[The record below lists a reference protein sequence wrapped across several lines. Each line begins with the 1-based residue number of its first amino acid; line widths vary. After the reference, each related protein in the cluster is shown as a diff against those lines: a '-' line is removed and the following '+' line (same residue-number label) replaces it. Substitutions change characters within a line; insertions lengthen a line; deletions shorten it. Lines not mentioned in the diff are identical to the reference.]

1 MIHVIQNNDVYEL
14 TFKYDELLISYVK
27 NVPGRTWLPDKK
39 KWTIPKEHLGWFL
52 NEIKGTVYE
61 NCVNIISDEHL
72 NENATLDSTS
82 ESQIPNI
89 DISDIDQYVMEGGS
103 LYKHQIDFLKYAK
116 SRNSAGFILADEMG
130 LGKALT
136 LDTKIYTPEGFKY
149 MKDICVG
156 DTVFNELGQPVTVLA
171 TYNHESLDMYRVTFS
186 DNKSV
191 TCCKDHLW
199 TILDNEHKSYTC
211 SLSDIISGD
220 WRHQKNRRGYKYQ
233 SVHIPKCRPVQF
245 ESQPVPLDSYLVG
258 ALLGDGCISIAG
270 TVGFSSA
277 DVEMIDML
285 NNCVPYGYH
294 LHSTP
299 SAANIDYTI
308 VRIHRDFDCIN
319 NQNAISTAL
328 KSLGLVGTKSHTK
341 FVPDI
346 YKYNSV
352 DVRLGVLQGL
362 IDTDGYV
369 NNDNGVIYT
378 TVSERLKDDVV
389 FLSESLGCIC
399 TEHYND
405 NTNSWD
411 VSIKCDDP
419 SQLCRLSRKK
429 SKLHP
434 RKYKPRRSFK
444 SIEYVGKLPGKC
456 ITVSGDSKLYLCE
469 HFIVTHNTLEVI
481 NYALYQKKVHGYKHC
496 LIICCVNSAKYSWKE
511 DIEKHTKGAE
521 SAYILG
527 TRKKRNGGI
536 RYGTS
541 GADKTQDL
549 ISGHMYSDPSEPELP
564 FFLITNIESL
574 RTRSG
579 KQYTLVAE
587 IVKMTRKKE
596 MPLIA
601 LDEIHKNMSP
611 KSTQG
616 KMVLKIK
623 QMTGSAIEWIPMTG
637 TPIVNKPTDVFTP
650 LKLIGVHSVKSYW
663 EWCKLFVIYGGYGD
677 HEIMGYKNIPQLK
690 QMLQNNML
698 RRLKKDVLDL
708 PDKIHHNIYVD
719 NTPTQAQ
726 LYASLQTEIYEN
738 KESILGSMNP
748 LASFLRLRQV
758 NGSPELVDKSIVVDD
773 KYLSKNAK
781 LAELMRLLEDIIE
794 RDEKVVIFS
803 NWVEP
808 LKTLY
813 RFVAA
818 KYKTTCFT
826 GTMSEED
833 RQKHKRVFLNNPDYK
848 IMLGT
853 IGALGVNH
861 TLTVAT
867 NVIFYDEPW
876 TPGDK
881 IQAEDRCHR
890 IGSKYPL
897 NIYTLLTV
905 NTVDDT
911 VHKIIG
917 DKADISGYIVDGKL
931 DLRNNPEL
939 FEKLLGDVHRI

>member
-1 MIHVIQNNDVYEL
+1 MIHVIQNGDVYEL
-14 TFKYDELLISYVK
+14 TFKYDVTLIEHVK
-27 NVPGRTWLPDKK
+27 NVPGRQWLPDRK
-39 KWTIPKEHLGWFL
+39 KWTIPKAHLGWFL
-52 NEIKGTVYE
+52 NQIKGTVYE
-61 NCVNIISDEHL
+61 NAVSIKSEEHL
-72 NENATLDSTS
+72 NENATLDATKSGD
-82 ESQIPNI
+82 IPDI
-89 DISDIDQYVMEGGS
+89 DISDVDLYVKAGCS
-103 LYKHQIDFLKYAK
+103 LYQHQLDFLKYAK
-116 SRNSAGFILADEMG
+116 SRNGKGFVLGDEMG

-149 MKDICVG
+149 MSDICVG

-171 TYNHESLDMYRVTFS
+171 TYDHESLDMYRVTFS

-245 ESQPVPLDSYLVG
+245 ESQPVPLDSYLIG
-258 ALLGDGCISIAG
+258 ALLGDGCLSIAG

-285 NNCVPYGYH
+285 NSCVPYGYH

-319 NQNAISTAL
+319 NQNAVSTAL

-362 IDTDGYV
+362 IDTNGYV

-469 HFIVTHNTLEVI
+469 HFIVTHNTLESM
-481 NYALYQKKVHGYKHC
+481 NYALYQRKVHGYKHC
-496 LIICCVNSAKYSWKE
+496 LIICCVNSAKYSWQE
-511 DIEKHTKGAE
+511 DIETHTQGKE

-527 TRKKRNGGI
+527 TRKKRKGGVK
-536 RYGTS
+536 YSTS
-541 GADKTQDL
+541 GTDKAQDL
-549 ISGHMYSDPSEPELP
+549 ITGHMYSDTESPELP
-564 FFLITNIESL
+564 YFLITNIESL
-574 RTRSG
+574 RARVG
-579 KQYTLVAE
+579 KNYVLVSE
-587 IVKMTRKKE
+587 IVKMIWKQE
-596 MPLIA
+596 LAMIII
-601 LDEIHKNMSP
+601 DEVHKNMSP

-623 QMTGSAIEWIPMTG
+623 QMTGSAAEWIPMTG
-637 TPIVNKPTDVFTP
+637 TPIVNRPTDVFTP
-650 LKLIGVHSVKSYW
+650 LKLVDAHAVKSYYD
-663 EWCKLFVIYGGYGD
+663 WCRYFIVYGGFGD
-677 HEIMGYKNIPQLK
+677 HEVMGYKNIPQLK
-690 QMLQNNML
+690 QMLQSNML

-708 PDKIHHNIYVD
+708 PDKIRTNVYVE
-719 NTPTQAQ
+719 NTPTQQ
-726 LYASLQTEIYEN
+726 KLYTQIQNEIIAS
-738 KESILGSMNP
+738 KESILSEINP
-748 LASFLRLRQV
+748 MAAFLRLRQV
-758 NGSPELVDKSIVVDD
+758 NGSPELVDPTITVDP

-781 LAELMRLLEDIIE
+781 LVELLRLLEEITE
-794 RDEKVVIFS
+794 RGEKVVVFS

-813 RFVAA
+813 KFVAS

-826 GTMSEED
+826 GTMSEAD
-833 RQKHKRVFLNNPDYK
+833 RQQHKRVFINNPDYK
-848 IMLGT
+848 VMLGT

-861 TLTVAT
+861 TLTVAN

-881 IQAEDRCHR
+881 TQAEDRCHR
-890 IGSKYPL
+890 IGSTMPL

-905 NTVDDT
+905 NTVDDR
-911 VHKIIG
+911 VHKILG
-917 DKADISGYIVDGKL
+917 DKNDISNYIVDGKL
-931 DLRNNPEL
+931 NLRENPEL
-939 FEKLLGDVHRI
+939 FDKLLGGI

>member
-130 LGKALT
+130 LGK
-136 LDTKIYTPEGFKY
+136 
-149 MKDICVG
+149 
-156 DTVFNELGQPVTVLA
+156 
-171 TYNHESLDMYRVTFS
+171 
-186 DNKSV
+186 
-191 TCCKDHLW
+191 
-199 TILDNEHKSYTC
+199 
-211 SLSDIISGD
+211 
-220 WRHQKNRRGYKYQ
+220 
-233 SVHIPKCRPVQF
+233 
-245 ESQPVPLDSYLVG
+245 
-258 ALLGDGCISIAG
+258 
-270 TVGFSSA
+270 
-277 DVEMIDML
+277 
-285 NNCVPYGYH
+285 
-294 LHSTP
+294 
-299 SAANIDYTI
+299 
-308 VRIHRDFDCIN
+308 
-319 NQNAISTAL
+319 
-328 KSLGLVGTKSHTK
+328 
-341 FVPDI
+341 
-346 YKYNSV
+346 
-352 DVRLGVLQGL
+352 
-362 IDTDGYV
+362 
-369 NNDNGVIYT
+369 
-378 TVSERLKDDVV
+378 
-389 FLSESLGCIC
+389 
-399 TEHYND
+399 
-405 NTNSWD
+405 
-411 VSIKCDDP
+411 
-419 SQLCRLSRKK
+419 
-429 SKLHP
+429 
-434 RKYKPRRSFK
+434 
-444 SIEYVGKLPGKC
+444 
-456 ITVSGDSKLYLCE
+456 
-469 HFIVTHNTLEVI
+469 TLEVI

-541 GADKTQDL
+541 GVDKTQDL
-549 ISGHMYSDPSEPELP
+549 ISGHMYSDLSEPELP

-587 IVKMTRKKE
+587 IVKMAWKKE

-708 PDKIHHNIYVD
+708 PDKIHHNIYVE

-758 NGSPELVDKSIVVDD
+758 NGSPELVDKSIVVDG

-931 DLRNNPEL
+931 DFRNNPEL

>member
-1 MIHVIQNNDVYEL
+1 MIHVIQNGDVYEL
-14 TFKYDELLISYVK
+14 TFKYDVTLIEHVK
-27 NVPGRTWLPDKK
+27 NVPGRQWLPDRK
-39 KWTIPKEHLGWFL
+39 KWTIPKAHLGWFL
-52 NEIKGTVYE
+52 NQIKGTVYE
-61 NCVNIISDEHL
+61 NAVSIKSEEHL
-72 NENATLDSTS
+72 NENATLDATKSRD
-82 ESQIPNI
+82 IPDM
-89 DISDIDQYVMEGGS
+89 DISDVDLYVKAGCS
-103 LYKHQIDFLKYAK
+103 LYQHQLDFLKYAK
-116 SRNSAGFILADEMG
+116 SRNGKGFVLGDEMG

-149 MKDICVG
+149 MSDICVG

-171 TYNHESLDMYRVTFS
+171 TYDHESLDMYRVTFS

-245 ESQPVPLDSYLVG
+245 ESQPVPLDSYLIG
-258 ALLGDGCISIAG
+258 ALLGDGCLSIAG

-285 NNCVPYGYH
+285 NSCVPYGYH

-319 NQNAISTAL
+319 NQNAVSTAL

-469 HFIVTHNTLEVI
+469 HFIVTHNTLESM
-481 NYALYQKKVHGYKHC
+481 NYALYQRKVHGYKHC
-496 LIICCVNSAKYSWKE
+496 LIICCVNSAKYSWQE
-511 DIEKHTKGAE
+511 DIETHTQGKE

-527 TRKKRNGGI
+527 TRKKRKGGVK
-536 RYGTS
+536 YSTS
-541 GADKTQDL
+541 GTDKAQDL
-549 ISGHMYSDPSEPELP
+549 ITGHMYSDTESPELP
-564 FFLITNIESL
+564 YFLITNIESL
-574 RTRSG
+574 RARVG
-579 KQYTLVAE
+579 KDYVLVSE
-587 IVKMTRKKE
+587 IVKMIWKQE
-596 MPLIA
+596 LAMIII
-601 LDEIHKNMSP
+601 DEVHKNMSP

-623 QMTGSAIEWIPMTG
+623 QMTGSAAEWIPMTG

-650 LKLIGVHSVKSYW
+650 LKLVDAHAVKSYYD
-663 EWCKLFVIYGGYGD
+663 WCRYFIVYGGFGD
-677 HEIMGYKNIPQLK
+677 HEVMGYKNIPQLK
-690 QMLQNNML
+690 QMLQSNML

-708 PDKIHHNIYVD
+708 PDKIRTNVYVE
-719 NTPTQAQ
+719 NTPTQQ
-726 LYASLQTEIYEN
+726 KLYTQIQNEIIAS
-738 KESILGSMNP
+738 KESILSEINP
-748 LASFLRLRQV
+748 MAAFLRLRQV
-758 NGSPELVDKSIVVDD
+758 NGSPELVDPTITVDP

-781 LAELMRLLEDIIE
+781 LVELLRLLEEITE
-794 RDEKVVIFS
+794 RGEKVVVFS

-813 RFVAA
+813 KFVAS

-826 GTMSEED
+826 GTMSEAD
-833 RQKHKRVFLNNPDYK
+833 RQQHKRVFINNPDYK
-848 IMLGT
+848 VMLGT

-861 TLTVAT
+861 TLTVAN

-881 IQAEDRCHR
+881 TQAEDRCHR
-890 IGSKYPL
+890 IGSTMPL

-905 NTVDDT
+905 NTVDDR
-911 VHKIIG
+911 VHKILG
-917 DKADISGYIVDGKL
+917 DKNDISNYIVDGKL
-931 DLRNNPEL
+931 NLRENPEL
-939 FEKLLGDVHRI
+939 FDKLLGGV